1 MKWNG
6 EEGQSVGIKMKDN
19 IKVNKSRFSG
29 LVVHGLPLASQK
41 ENEREEADWKMERKH
56 KKEALKF
63 WVYASCCVGER
74 TSEDRTCVEN
84 WGGGKKI
91 WVCAMGTERKTFS
104 ACSIKPFSYRPLVR
118 TNHWKLQGGALIR
131 ERWFT
136 RCGLVKPYL
145 FCNLKTKIK

>member
-63 WVYASCCVGER
+63 WVYASCCVG
-74 TSEDRTCVEN
+74 DV
-84 WGGGKKI
+84 WGQDMCRELRGGKEDMS
-91 WVCAMGTERKTFS
+91 VCDGHRTKDIFSMFNKTS
-104 ACSIKPFSYRPLVR
+104 
-118 TNHWKLQGGALIR
+118 
-131 ERWFT
+131 
-136 RCGLVKPYL
+136 
-145 FCNLKTKIK
+145 

>member
-56 KKEALKF
+56 KKEVLSICKLL
-63 WVYASCCVGER
+63 C
-74 TSEDRTCVEN
+74 
-84 WGGGKKI
+84 GGKDVWGQDMCRELRGGKEDMS
-91 WVCAMGTERKTFS
+91 VCDGHRTKDIFSMFNKTS
-104 ACSIKPFSYRPLVR
+104 
-118 TNHWKLQGGALIR
+118 
-131 ERWFT
+131 
-136 RCGLVKPYL
+136 
-145 FCNLKTKIK
+145 

>member
-6 EEGQSVGIKMKDN
+6 EEGQSVEIKMKDN

-84 WGGGKKI
+84 WGGGKEDMS
-91 WVCAMGTERKTFS
+91 VCDGHRSKDIFSMFNKTS
-104 ACSIKPFSYRPLVR
+104 
-118 TNHWKLQGGALIR
+118 
-131 ERWFT
+131 
-136 RCGLVKPYL
+136 
-145 FCNLKTKIK
+145 